1 MKRSAVLW
9 LLFQVCL
16 CFSTSAQVVERSRPE
31 KWKQLV
37 PGARFVEAAGA
48 GGTLCRPFPADA
60 RWKSRHGNLGCGQCA
75 LQICRQWYRITRN
88 LILGWKHFEIIRWEI
103 SSVRVRLGGK
113 FSERTWNMVGL
124 YCVPCGM

>member
-37 PGARFVEAAGA
+37 PGARFVDRFLPMPDGNRGTGIWGA
-48 GGTLCRPFPADA
+48 DSVLCRYVDNGIESPEISF
-60 RWKSRHGNLGCGQCA
+60 
-75 LQICRQWYRITRN
+75 RN